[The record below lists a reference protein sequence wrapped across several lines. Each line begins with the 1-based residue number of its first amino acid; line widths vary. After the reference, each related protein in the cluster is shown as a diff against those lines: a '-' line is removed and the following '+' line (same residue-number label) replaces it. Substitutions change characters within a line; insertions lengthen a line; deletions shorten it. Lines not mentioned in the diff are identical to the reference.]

1 MGVGSTAGSLPN
13 STVGGVSVLDVWAG
27 DSPLPRFCKFPL
39 DLASAQ
45 NTSQRARGEGRGR
58 ATKSRVL
65 GRSGAQRRRGVG
77 GNTIFGSG
85 SRGTSGPSSF
95 KPLKP
100 PVEKKKERKSNILA
114 GCFQA
119 NIGDLL
125 NIRYQPIMLL
135 ILYDWSC
142 ALPQAT

>member
-1 MGVGSTAGSLPN
+1 MGVGRTAGSLPN

-27 DSPLPRFCKFPL
+27 DSPLPRFCPFPL
-39 DLASAQ
+39 GLTSAQ

-77 GNTIFGSG
+77 GNTRFGSG
-85 SRGTSGPSSF
+85 SRGTSGQSSF

-100 PVEKKKERKSNILA
+100 PALIKRERENKEKQWEKIKCCIYILK
-114 GCFQA
+114 CF
-119 NIGDLL
+119 GLE
-125 NIRYQPIMLL
+125 
-135 ILYDWSC
+135 LYLCSLTLFSLVVAPDY
-142 ALPQAT
+142 

>member
-13 STVGGVSVLDVWAG
+13 SIVGGVSVLDVWAG
-27 DSPLPRFCKFPL
+27 DSPLPRVCPFPL

-65 GRSGAQRRRGVG
+65 GRSGTQRRRGVG

-100 PVEKKKERKSNILA
+100 PVERKKEKKSNILA
-114 GCFQA
+114 GCYQA

-125 NIRYQPIMLL
+125 NIRYQPIKHT
-135 ILYDWSC
+135 IN
-142 ALPQAT
+142 AV

>member
-1 MGVGSTAGSLPN
+1 MGVGSTAESLPN

-27 DSPLPRFCKFPL
+27 DSPVPRLCPFPL

-45 NTSQRARGEGRGR
+45 NMSQRARGEGRGR

-77 GNTIFGSG
+77 GNTTFGSG

-100 PVEKKKERKSNILA
+100 PERK
-114 GCFQA
+114 

-125 NIRYQPIMLL
+125 NIRYQL
-135 ILYDWSC
+135 IQHIINTVSLQLHESHFRNSHKK
-142 ALPQAT
+142 